1 MNVLDVQ
8 NLHKSYGPI
17 RAVEGVSFTVDAG
30 EVFGLLGP
38 NGAGKSTTMM
48 MVCGALKP
56 DDGTIQIC
64 GTKLTP
70 HDRQLRRLIGIVPQD
85 LAVYP
90 EMTAREN
97 LAFFGRIYGLKGST
111 LRYRISDA
119 LDRTGLAPRADD
131 PSGTFSG
138 GMKRR
143 LNFGVALL
151 HQPRILILD
160 EPTVG
165 IDPQSRSHL
174 LESVRQLTNDGMAVI
189 YASHYMEEVQAV
201 CDRVAIVDQGR
212 VVAEGPMEKLLSRV
226 ASELRL
232 RVSNDGAA
240 LPPDLAQIAAIER
253 RLDGDTSIVID
264 CARLGGDR
272 PLSSIL
278 TSALAHI
285 QNTGGRLES
294 VQTTEPNLERLF
306 LELTG
311 NSLRD

>member
-1 MNVLDVQ
+1 MSVLDVQ
-8 NLHKSYGPI
+8 HLRKSYGPV
-17 RAVEGVSFTVDAG
+17 RAVEDVSFSVAAG

-38 NGAGKSTTMM
+38 NGAGKSTSMM
-48 MVCGALKP
+48 IACGALKP
-56 DDGTIQIC
+56 DAGRVMLE
-64 GTKLTP
+64 GKELTP
-70 HDRQLRRLIGIVPQD
+70 GDRILRSKLGVVPQE

-97 LAFFGRIYGLKGST
+97 LAFFGRIYGLRGNT
-111 LRYRISDA
+111 LRFRIDEA
-119 LDRTGLAPRADD
+119 LERTGLGPRADD
-131 PSGTFSG
+131 ESGTFSG

-143 LNFGVALL
+143 LNFGVALM
-151 HQPRILILD
+151 HHPKVLILD

-174 LESVRQLTNDGMAVI
+174 LDSVRELADEGMAVI

-212 VVAEGPMEKLLSRV
+212 VVAEGPLEKLLSRV
-226 ASELRL
+226 ASQLRL

-240 LPPDLAQIAAIER
+240 LPPDLAQIASVER

-264 CARLGGDR
+264 CARLSRER
-272 PLSSIL
+272 PLSTIL
-278 TSALAHI
+278 ASALEHI
-285 QNTGGRLES
+285 RLTGGHLES
-294 VQTTEPNLERLF
+294 VQTSEPNLERLF